1 MRFTPSSKSLLLVL
15 MVALAF
21 SCSKDTAPESLLD
34 LNGPAPEF
42 RDLIAAGAE
51 EVPDSDLLYCW
62 YEVFECHRHRLS
74 TYNVSVG
81 MYMSFPC
88 EQPCPDTLERT
99 IYQYAPSKDIWLMDH
114 AKMVSLDDSCWEYA
128 ADGDLN
134 ALWSDSLGRWVIPSM
149 PWQ

>member
-1 MRFTPSSKSLLLVL
+1 MRFTPSSKSLSLVL
-15 MVALAF
+15 IVALAF

-62 YEVFECHRHRLS
+62 YEVFECHHHRLS

-88 EQPCPDTLERT
+88 EQPCPDTIERT
-99 IYQYAPSKDIWLMDH
+99 IYQYAPTKDIWLMDH
-114 AKMVSLDDSCWEYA
+114 GQNGLF
-128 ADGDLN
+128 G
-134 ALWSDSLGRWVIPSM
+134 
-149 PWQ
+149 

>member
-21 SCSKDTAPESLLD
+21 SCSKDTAPDSLLEVS
-34 LNGPAPEF
+34 GPAPEF

-62 YEVFECHRHRLS
+62 YEVFECHTHRLS
-74 TYNVSVG
+74 TYSVGVG

-88 EQPCPDTLERT
+88 EQPCPDTIERT
-99 IYQYAPSKDIWLMDH
+99 IYQYAPTKDIWLMDH

-128 ADGDLN
+128 AQEDLN